1 MTRELHY
8 LVLNPAGNVTVL
20 FLHGFMGSGEDWR
33 PITQGLPAEY
43 RCVLLDLPGHCCTPV
58 RSDAAAY
65 AMAAVSRDVMH
76 LMERVAPGPFVVAGY
91 SMGGRLALYLAL
103 EHGERVQGLVME
115 SASPGLRSE
124 PERSERRDQDEQ
136 RAMELETDD
145 WEAFLRQW
153 YAAPMFESL
162 PGCGERFQELLA
174 RRRKNNPRELARVL
188 RGMGTGAQ
196 PSLWDRL
203 PEAAAPSLLVAGERD
218 AKYRA
223 MAAAM
228 CVLMP
233 RASTAVVSGAGHN
246 VHFEKPADYTTLLRG
261 FLDGLRGTAAQPP
274 QHPGTR
280 EQQ

>member
-8 LVLNPAGNVTVL
+8 LVLNPAGNVTVV

-43 RCVLLDLPGHCCTPV
+43 RCVLLDLPGHGCTPV
-58 RSDAAAY
+58 RSD
-65 AMAAVSRDVMH
+65 
-76 LMERVAPGPFVVAGY
+76 APGPFVVAGY

-103 EHGERVQGLVME
+103 EHGERVQGLEME

-124 PERSERRDQDEQ
+124 PERAERRDQDEQ
-136 RAMELETDD
+136 RAMELETGD

-218 AKYRA
+218 A
-223 MAAAM
+223 
-228 CVLMP
+228 
-233 RASTAVVSGAGHN
+233 
-246 VHFEKPADYTTLLRG
+246 
-261 FLDGLRGTAAQPP
+261 
-274 QHPGTR
+274 
-280 EQQ
+280 